1 MCKVLV
7 NVSSKYAYLIMC
19 LHILGTFSSLMAFPL
34 FPSFSECCFAL
45 SSFVECMI
53 VHGVVVEIS
62 WCALFVLLLFSF
74 FVVVVVVVVGFAL
87 FLF

>member
-1 MCKVLV
+1 ML
-7 NVSSKYAYLIMC
+7 
-19 LHILGTFSSLMAFPL
+19 
-34 FPSFSECCFAL
+34 
-45 SSFVECMI
+45 
-53 VHGVVVEIS
+53 VHGVVDEIS